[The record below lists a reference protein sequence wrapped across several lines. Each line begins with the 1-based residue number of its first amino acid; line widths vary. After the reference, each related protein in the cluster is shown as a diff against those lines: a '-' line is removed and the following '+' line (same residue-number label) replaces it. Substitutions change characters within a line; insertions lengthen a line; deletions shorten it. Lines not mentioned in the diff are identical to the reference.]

1 MVLLVLLHK
10 RTVQQSL
17 VTERD
22 ESDCEWFWHD
32 EQLQQHHLKS
42 KKRCL
47 KSKTT
52 IPPLLIS

>member
-22 ESDCEWFWHD
+22 ESDCEWFSRD
-32 EQLQQHHLKS
+32 EQLQQRHLQVEKEMFEI
-42 KKRCL
+42 KNYN
-47 KSKTT
+47 
-52 IPPLLIS
+52 